1 MGLQQEPVTVTT
13 QTSPRSTGGKHD
25 FFSEGDYWWPNPVS
39 VDSPYIQKDGM
50 TNPDNFVAHRHAMIR
65 LSKIVGALA
74 SAYKLTGDERY
85 VQHALKHCKAW
96 FVDTATLMNP
106 NLLYAQAIKGRFTGR
121 GIGIIDTIQ
130 LMEVVQ
136 GLIAMLNAKAMSTN
150 DLAAIRN
157 WFDQYLQSLTTH
169 RYGKD
174 EMNAENNHGTC
185 WVMQVAAFAKFTGN
199 QKILDFCSDRYKNVL
214 LPNQMAADG
223 SFSKEIRR
231 TKPYGYSIFNLDA
244 MTMVCQ
250 ILSTKEND
258 LWNYQTTDSKSIKK
272 GIDFL
277 YPYLADKNK
286 WPFQK
291 DVMYWENWPVAQPAL
306 VFGAIVFYNRNWID
320 TWKKLDHDPKV
331 EEVIRN
337 LPIRHP
343 LIWLDAPLPVTQ
355 DIKLPKIFADA
366 EQQTKLMLN
375 EIPKASAAT
384 HVTPGASGN
393 DIFSPR
399 TLDSAGNLKLVT
411 SRDWTSGF
419 FPGVLWFLYE
429 YTGKKDWLSEAQQF
443 TAQMEREK
451 VNGTTHDMGF
461 KIYSSFGA
469 GFRLTKNADYK
480 NVIIESAKTLSKRFN
495 ENAGVLRSWDHSK
508 QKWDFP
514 VIIDNM
520 MNLELLFAA
529 TRLTG
534 DSSFYRI
541 AVRHANTTMKNHYR
555 ADYSSYHVVDYD
567 STVAGKINN
576 KTTHQGFSN
585 ESAWSRGQAWG
596 LYGYTMCYRETKN
609 KTYLDHAD
617 KIAAFILHHPNLPK
631 DMLPYWDFNAPNI
644 PNEPRDA
651 SAAAIMASSL
661 YELSLYSKNGKE
673 YKKAADKIM
682 ESLTKYYRAP
692 IGQSKGFI
700 LLHSTGS
707 KASNSEVDVPLNYAD
722 YYYIE
727 ALLRMKK
734 LNEGRKNLF

>member
-1 MGLQQEPVTVTT
+1 MIRNLFILCSFIVGCSNQHKASNNVSISSFKEEVTETLRKQAMQEAEWALQQEPVTVTT

-136 GLIAMLNAKAMSTN
+136 GLIAMLNAKAMCTN

-157 WFDQYLQSLTTH
+157 WFDQYLQWLTTH

-306 VFGAIVFYNRNWID
+306 VLG
-320 TWKKLDHDPKV
+320 L
-331 EEVIRN
+331 
-337 LPIRHP
+337 L
-343 LIWLDAPLPVTQ
+343 
-355 DIKLPKIFADA
+355 
-366 EQQTKLMLN
+366 
-375 EIPKASAAT
+375 
-384 HVTPGASGN
+384 
-393 DIFSPR
+393 
-399 TLDSAGNLKLVT
+399 
-411 SRDWTSGF
+411 F
-419 FPGVLWFLYE
+419 F
-429 YTGKKDWLSEAQQF
+429 
-443 TAQMEREK
+443 
-451 VNGTTHDMGF
+451 
-461 KIYSSFGA
+461 
-469 GFRLTKNADYK
+469 
-480 NVIIESAKTLSKRFN
+480 IIE
-495 ENAGVLRSWDHSK
+495 
-508 QKWDFP
+508 
-514 VIIDNM
+514 
-520 MNLELLFAA
+520 
-529 TRLTG
+529 
-534 DSSFYRI
+534 
-541 AVRHANTTMKNHYR
+541 
-555 ADYSSYHVVDYD
+555 
-567 STVAGKINN
+567 
-576 KTTHQGFSN
+576 
-585 ESAWSRGQAWG
+585 
-596 LYGYTMCYRETKN
+596 
-609 KTYLDHAD
+609 
-617 KIAAFILHHPNLPK
+617 
-631 DMLPYWDFNAPNI
+631 
-644 PNEPRDA
+644 
-651 SAAAIMASSL
+651 
-661 YELSLYSKNGKE
+661 
-673 YKKAADKIM
+673 
-682 ESLTKYYRAP
+682 
-692 IGQSKGFI
+692 IG
-700 LLHSTGS
+700 
-707 KASNSEVDVPLNYAD
+707 
-722 YYYIE
+722 
-727 ALLRMKK
+727 
-734 LNEGRKNLF
+734 